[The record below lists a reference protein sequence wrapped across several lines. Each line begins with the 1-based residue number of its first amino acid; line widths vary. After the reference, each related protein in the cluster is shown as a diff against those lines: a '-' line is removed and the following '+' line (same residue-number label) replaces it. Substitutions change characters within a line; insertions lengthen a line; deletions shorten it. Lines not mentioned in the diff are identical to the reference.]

1 MLLPLH
7 HPQLLVRQNHLR
19 VRRFRSEW
27 HSCGSRVRRLS
38 ANDGYSLLSLS
49 TAASAVSPYGGD
61 YLNSLLFDKLS
72 SQKIQVT
79 PHCFL
84 KKQIVEGVVANIQ
97 RIDFPNTRASFLKYA
112 IMVPFLACLNRRTLF
127 AT

>member
-1 MLLPLH
+1 MLSHLH
-7 HPQLLVRQNHLR
+7 HPQLLVRQNHLH
-19 VRRFRSEW
+19 VGRFRSEW
-27 HSCGSRVRRLS
+27 NSRGSRVRRLS
-38 ANDGYSLLSLS
+38 ADDGYSLLSLS

-112 IMVPFLACLNRRTLF
+112 IMVLFLACLNRRTLF